1 MENHEETRD
10 DFQADH
16 GADEYTVELVEEESR
31 ETVFAGGAAG
41 DGGMKDAGG
50 QEEAGQK
57 QKPEE
62 AAENVEG
69 SEAVFR
75 ETAAED
81 GNVVNL
87 SEREESTQD
96 RSVQGGD
103 FNFSGPG
110 KIRPEETGMISDPD
124 FYEYPGTGRVR
135 IRHMEVKSITQED
148 IDRILELTG
157 QLEAFEILMMYYDC
171 ALAEVRTRLE
181 VLNKE
186 VALKK
191 NRNPFESIKS
201 RLKKPVSIYEK
212 IKSRRIPFSVDNIE
226 KYLTDVAGLRVICS
240 FIDDIYSIR
249 DSLAL
254 QDDVRIIQ
262 EKDYIAH
269 PKANGYRSLHLI
281 LEVPIYLM
289 QEKKFMNVELQFRTI
304 AMDFWASVEHN
315 MKYKKEIRNA
325 ESIAEELRYS
335 ADLINQLDRRMMQI
349 RDRIELNEESDR
361 ERSQW
366 R

>member
-1 MENHEETRD
+1 
-10 DFQADH
+10 
-16 GADEYTVELVEEESR
+16 
-31 ETVFAGGAAG
+31 
-41 DGGMKDAGG
+41 
-50 QEEAGQK
+50 
-57 QKPEE
+57 
-62 AAENVEG
+62 
-69 SEAVFR
+69 
-75 ETAAED
+75 
-81 GNVVNL
+81 
-87 SEREESTQD
+87 
-96 RSVQGGD
+96 
-103 FNFSGPG
+103 
-110 KIRPEETGMISDPD
+110 
-124 FYEYPGTGRVR
+124 
-135 IRHMEVKSITQED
+135 MEVKSITQED

>member
-1 MENHEETRD
+1 MHRGKGLDGMENHEEKRD
-10 DFQADH
+10 DFPAGR
-16 GADEYTVELVEEESR
+16 GADEYTVELVEEESQ
-31 ETVFAGGAAG
+31 EAVFAGDAAG
-41 DGGMKDAGG
+41 DGGMKDA
-50 QEEAGQK
+50 E
-57 QKPEE
+57 
-62 AAENVEG
+62 
-69 SEAVFR
+69 
-75 ETAAED
+75 
-81 GNVVNL
+81 
-87 SEREESTQD
+87 EREEDAQE
-96 RSVQGGD
+96 R
-103 FNFSGPG
+103 
-110 KIRPEETGMISDPD
+110 DPD

-181 VLNKE
+181 VLNRE

-212 IKSRRIPFSVDNIE
+212 IKSRRIPFSVANIE

-249 DSLAL
+249 DCLKL

-289 QEKKFMNVELQFRTI
+289 QEKKFMRVELQFRTI

>member
-1 MENHEETRD
+1 MRGGRGQDGMENNEETRD
-10 DFQADH
+10 DFPAGC
-16 GADEYTVELVEEESR
+16 GADEDTAERAVEEIKEDAPPEDDGR
-31 ETVFAGGAAG
+31 DDGTNDEAAG
-41 DGGMKDAGG
+41 
-50 QEEAGQK
+50 EESVQK
-57 QKPEE
+57 Q
-62 AAENVEG
+62 
-69 SEAVFR
+69 
-75 ETAAED
+75 
-81 GNVVNL
+81 
-87 SEREESTQD
+87 
-96 RSVQGGD
+96 
-103 FNFSGPG
+103 
-110 KIRPEETGMISDPD
+110 DPD

-181 VLNKE
+181 VLNRE

-249 DSLAL
+249 DCLKL
-254 QDDVRIIQ
+254 QDDVNIIQ

-289 QEKKFMNVELQFRTI
+289 QEKKFMRVELQFRTI

-325 ESIAEELRYS
+325 ESIVEELRYS